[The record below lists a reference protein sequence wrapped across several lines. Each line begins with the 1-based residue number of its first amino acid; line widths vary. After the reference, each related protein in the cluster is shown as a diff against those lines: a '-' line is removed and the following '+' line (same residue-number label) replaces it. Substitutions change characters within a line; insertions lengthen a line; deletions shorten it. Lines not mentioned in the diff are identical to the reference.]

1 MPKFETKQS
10 VLRNSASKKKKG
22 SRGTQK
28 KEVAQKRRKETRAVE
43 VIFVGEDDVVSEQ
56 IHAQTPCHLGE
67 SYVS

>member
-1 MPKFETKQS
+1 MPKFGTKQS

-28 KEVAQKRRKETRAVE
+28 QEVAQKRRKETRAE